1 MIGGVLRRGGAAIYP
16 VAVFVLLIATWEL
29 AARAG
34 LLPAYVVP
42 APSAILA
49 RFFATFHMLLWHCA
63 LTSYEIFC
71 GFILGTVVG
80 IALAG
85 LILSVRIFEQAF
97 YPWLVVLQVVPKVA
111 IGPLLVLWLGV
122 NVTPKILI
130 AFLLAFFPV
139 MIAAISGLRSA
150 EHNSVLLLR
159 SMGASAGKRFWY
171 LQLPNAMPQILA
183 SMKVAVTLAVVGA
196 IVGEFV
202 GADEGLGYVLIT
214 AAGSLDAV
222 LMFVALLWIT
232 LISLVFYA
240 AVACFEQLIV
250 GWHVSIRGRRTA
262 AMA

>member
-1 MIGGVLRRGGAAIYP
+1 MRFLRRWTAAGLYP
-16 VAVFVLLIATWEL
+16 TAVFVLLIAAWEI
-29 AARAG
+29 AARTG
-34 LLPAYVVP
+34 VLPAYVVP
-42 APSAILA
+42 APSAILV
-49 RFFATFHMLLWHCA
+49 RFVSTFHLMLWHSA
-63 LTSYEIFC
+63 LTSYEIFA
-71 GFILGTVVG
+71 GFLLGTVVG
-80 IALAG
+80 IGLAG
-85 LILSVRIFEQAF
+85 LILSVRVFEQAL

-111 IGPLLVLWLGV
+111 IGPLLVVWLGV
-122 NVTPKILI
+122 TVTPKILI

-150 EHNSVLLLR
+150 DASGVLLLR
-159 SMGASAGKRFWY
+159 SMGASAVKRFWY
-171 LQLPNAMPQILA
+171 LQLPNALPQILA

-240 AVACFEQLIV
+240 AVAWFEQVIV
-250 GWHVSIRGRRTA
+250 GWHVSIRGQRSVVA
-262 AMA
+262 G